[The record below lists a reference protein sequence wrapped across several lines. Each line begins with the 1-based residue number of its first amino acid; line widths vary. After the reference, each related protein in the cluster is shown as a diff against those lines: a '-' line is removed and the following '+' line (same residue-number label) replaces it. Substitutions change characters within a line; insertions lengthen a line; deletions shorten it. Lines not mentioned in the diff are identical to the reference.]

1 MRVPEIIS
9 AVTVPFTDDADLDR
23 EAFRRNLER
32 LEPLLDGVLVA
43 GTTGEFPALEDTERV
58 ALFET
63 TLQVFGSDRTIV
75 HIGAAA
81 TRQALTLTRE
91 ALAVGARR
99 FAAITPYY
107 LHASV
112 AGTADHYSALRDAT
126 AGHALYAY
134 LFPDVAGTDVLPRDF
149 PSLVQTGIDGVKLS
163 GRASA
168 RFDDYAA
175 HAPTGFAMWSGND
188 GDVPHVLSAGGLG
201 TVSGVSC
208 AVPEPWAELREA
220 YRAGDDDR
228 VDAAQERIQALV
240 AVLGPSIANLKYAL
254 SVQGLGGS
262 SCRMS
267 IDAPDEPTR
276 AQIDRLLAA

>member
-9 AVTVPFTDDADLDR
+9 AVTVPFTQDGALDHDS
-23 EAFRRNLER
+23 FRRSLER

-58 ALFET
+58 SLFET
-63 TLQVFGSDRTIV
+63 ALEVFGPDRTIV

-81 TRQALTLTRE
+81 TRQALALTHR
-91 ALAVGARR
+91 ALAAGARR
-99 FAAITPYY
+99 FTAITPYY

-112 AGTADHYSALRDAT
+112 AGTADHYAALRDAT
-126 AGHALYAY
+126 AGFALYAY
-134 LFPDVAGTDVLPRDF
+134 LFPDVAGTDVMPRDF
-149 PSLVQTGIDGVKLS
+149 PSLVQAGIDGVKLS
-163 GRASA
+163 GAASV

-175 HAPTGFAMWSGND
+175 QAPASFAMWSGND
-188 GDVPHVLSAGGLG
+188 ADVPHVLSAGGLG

-228 VDAAQERIQALV
+228 VATAQKRIQALV
-240 AVLGPSIANLKYAL
+240 TVLGPSIANLKYAL
-254 SVQGLGGS
+254 SIQGLGGTA
-262 SCRMS
+262 CRMR
-267 IDAPDEPTR
+267 IDAPNGATR
-276 AQIDRLLAA
+276 ARIDRLLAA